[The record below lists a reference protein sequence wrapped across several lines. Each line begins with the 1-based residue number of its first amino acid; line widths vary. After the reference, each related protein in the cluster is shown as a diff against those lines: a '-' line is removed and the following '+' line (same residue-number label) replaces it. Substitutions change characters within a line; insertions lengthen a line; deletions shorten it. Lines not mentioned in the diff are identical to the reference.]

1 MPDLS
6 GKVACVTGAASGL
19 GAATARELIEDG
31 ASVLL
36 TDVNFE
42 GAEALAAELGEKAAA
57 FEHDVADEGAWK
69 DAVARASELFGELNL
84 LVNNAGIAGVGPA
97 LEMTAEEFNRVIA
110 VNQLGPFLGM
120 KTAIPAIADAGGGAV
135 VNVASIDGHV
145 GTPGL
150 AHYVSAKHAVIGLTK
165 TFATEVASMGVRV
178 NSVSPGIMVTPI
190 FDATGIDLE
199 PVLGSLIEKI
209 PLSRASD
216 PAEVARAVAF
226 LLSEEASYVTG
237 SDLVIDGGLISS
249 VDLLGQ
255 QSGGPG

>member
-6 GKVACVTGAASGL
+6 GKVALVTGAASGL
-19 GAATARELIEDG
+19 GAATARELIADG

-36 TDVNFE
+36 TDVNVE
-42 GAEALAAELGEKAAA
+42 GAEALADELGDKAAA
-57 FEHDVADEGAWK
+57 LEHDVTDEKAWK
-69 DAVARASELFGELNL
+69 EAVGKASELFGELNL
-84 LVNNAGIAGVGPA
+84 LVNNAGIAGVSPA
-97 LEMTAEEFNRVIA
+97 LEMTTEEFNHVVA

-120 KTAIPAIADAGGGAV
+120 RTAIPAIADAGGGAV

-199 PVLGSLIEKI
+199 PLLGELLSKI
-209 PLSRASD
+209 PLGRPSD

-226 LLSEEASYVTG
+226 LLSDEAGYVTG
-237 SDLVIDGGLISS
+237 SDLVIDGGLIGA

-255 QSGGPG
+255 QSGPG